1 MNKETIGLGEIL
13 DKDTS
18 LAKLTEVSNDLMLY
32 MNRYIKLMNYKLD
45 NDEDNPYNFLI
56 EELSDGQTGLSLK
69 VKVTTDEQNIPSQLE
84 ATYEELLQ
92 SAHISH

>member
-13 DKDTS
+13 DKDVS
-18 LAKLTEVSNDLMLY
+18 LTKLTEVSNDLMLY